1 MASYTTSTAIRRT
14 VIDMFRNAGAR
25 EEIVASFVGHK
36 VKTMA
41 CTPARRRWRYKPRRW
56 RY

>member
-1 MASYTTSTAIRRT
+1 
-14 VIDMFRNAGAR
+14 MFRNAGAR